1 MFTISS
7 IIEDIDRHC
16 MVNNMVE
23 DRFLYRVV
31 YFINTG
37 KRSEKHFID
46 VSYGSLRKAL
56 ETIVKGN
63 LTTTN
68 TVVVA
73 AVTALKDRKCVSLLS
88 RAYGFS
94 LEEYFRQ
101 LTGKRKNRNN
111 TYSNGYAQAIY

>member
-37 KRSEKHFID
+37 KRSEKHYID
-46 VSYGSLRKAL
+46 TQYDGLRTVL
-56 ETIVKGN
+56 ENIVRKN

-73 AVTALKDRKCVSLLS
+73 AVTALKDGKCVSLLN

-94 LEEYFRQ
+94 LEEYFKQ
-101 LTGKRKNRNN
+101 MTGKYMGGNKNRKVM
-111 TYSNGYAQAIY
+111 YG

>member
-1 MFTISS
+1 MFTIS
-7 IIEDIDRHC
+7 DIMADISRGC
-16 MVNNMVE
+16 AVNNMVE
-23 DRFLYRVV
+23 DRFSYRLV

-111 TYSNGYAQAIY
+111 TFYNRFAQAIY

>member
-37 KRSEKHFID
+37 KRSEKHYCC
-46 VSYGSLRKAL
+46 SCS
-56 ETIVKGN
+56 
-63 LTTTN
+63 
-68 TVVVA
+68 
-73 AVTALKDRKCVSLLS
+73 
-88 RAYGFS
+88 
-94 LEEYFRQ
+94 
-101 LTGKRKNRNN
+101 
-111 TYSNGYAQAIY
+111 SNSVERWKMRFFT